1 VPTPSVAIPG
11 LVYGQVYEQDNKVVV
26 PFIAQFVSAA
36 YRYLVGISA
45 IAAAIMV
52 VYGFKDGTIKG
63 SLRSTRPEIN
73 VARLAQGLGGGGH
86 RQAAGFT
93 LRGRL
98 ERTGKGWRAVL

>member
-1 VPTPSVAIPG
+1 VLTPEDLEEAGAGVESLEGIAGFLGG
-11 LVYGQVYEQDNKVVV
+11 LEAG
-26 PFIAQFVSAA
+26 
-36 YRYLVGISA
+36 
-45 IAAAIMV
+45 AIMV